1 MLTEDEFSSWCCRM
15 KLPQEVRALITRI
28 RVSHPSRRVG
38 GGHSNVSGRYPSRK
52 MGVTIQ
58 FESHRVEL
66 PFVYEME
73 HQPDVLE
80 YYDQPFP
87 IPLIYEAVSGRRL
100 SVQHTPDF
108 FVIRRDCAGWE
119 ECKKE
124 DELVRL
130 EARNPKR
137 YQRDEQGCW
146 RCPPGES
153 LAAQSGLYYSV
164 RSSSEINWTLQRN
177 LNFLEDYLRARATTP
192 DAVINSVRSFV
203 AGEPGLPLDSL
214 FDRVKSLADRDMVYL
229 LLAGGHLYVDLNTD
243 QVFEPQHCR
252 VFTSPEQS
260 VAYEF
265 ATHRQREEHSRS
277 TLLIAVG
284 EQFSWDGKKW
294 KVANLGDEHLSL
306 LNDDGSISDL
316 PLPTLDLLIRQ
327 GRIRALDGAGTDP
340 QSGVASPLSK
350 ASEPELATA
359 NYRFSLIHERNNP
372 HLADDKHTIPQR
384 TLRHWARSYRDAKE
398 IYGNG
403 YVGLLPKIAQRGNR
417 TPRLPSASI
426 EMLMRF
432 IEEDYESLK
441 QKSRRASWAMLKL
454 ECDKCGMAVPSYKTF
469 CLAVKRRPSY
479 GQTLKRQGRRAA
491 YKYEETYW
499 ELSATTPRHG
509 DRPFEIGHIDHTELD
524 VEVVCAN
531 TGRCLGRP
539 WMSILIDAFSRRCL
553 AVHLSFDPPSYRSC
567 MMLLRE
573 CVRRHGR
580 FPQTVIVDGGAEF
593 HGTYFETLL
602 ARYECVKKMRPPAKA
617 RFGSICER
625 IFGTTN
631 SQFVHNLRGNTQ
643 LSRNVRQVTRS
654 VAPKGQ
660 AAWTFGELS
669 DRLEEYLYESYD
681 QMSHVSLGQSPRDAF
696 ESGLKESGYRPQR
709 RVAFDL
715 DFKIAT
721 LPTTPK
727 GTAKIVIGRGVKI
740 NGIYYWSDAF
750 RNPTAEGHNVPVRYD
765 PFDAGTAY
773 AFIAGQWTRCHSEYR
788 SSFQGKSEKEIQL
801 ASRLLHR
808 RWQIHGKDSAI
819 SAKKLAEFL
828 QSVEHEETLLL
839 QRMRDR
845 EAHRAYQLVAVSNPQ
860 LDNRD
865 ILRKPTENGYDSPAT
880 PVKIYGAF

>member
-1 MLTEDEFSSWCCRM
+1 MLTEDEFSGWCCRM
-15 KLPQEVRALITRI
+15 KLPQEVRGLIARI
-28 RVSHPSRRVG
+28 RASHPSRRVG

-73 HQPDVLE
+73 HEPDVLE
-80 YYDQPFP
+80 YYDQPFS
-87 IPLIYEAVSGRRL
+87 ISLAYEAVSRRRL

-108 FVIRRDCAGWE
+108 FVIRRDRAGWE

-130 EARNPKR
+130 EAKSPKR
-137 YQRDEQGCW
+137 YQRDEQGRW

-153 LAAQSGLYYSV
+153 FASQSGLYYSI

-177 LNFLEDYLRARATTP
+177 LNFLEDYLRAPATTP
-192 DAVINSVRSFV
+192 DTVINTIRRLV
-203 AGEPGLPLDSL
+203 AAEPGLPLDSL
-214 FDRVKSLADRDMVYL
+214 FDRVKSFADRDVVYL
-229 LLAGGHLYVDLNTD
+229 LLAGGHLYVDLKTD
-243 QVFEPQHCR
+243 QVVEPEHSR
-252 VFTSPEQS
+252 VFTSAEQS
-260 VAYEF
+260 AVYE
-265 ATHRQREEHSRS
+265 AAKHAQREDYSRGA
-277 TLLIAVG
+277 LLIAVG
-284 EQFSWDGKKW
+284 EQLSWGGKKW
-294 KVANLGDEHLSL
+294 KIANLGDENLSL
-306 LNDDGSISDL
+306 LNDEGSISDL
-316 PLPTLDLLIRQ
+316 PRSTLDLLIRQ
-327 GRIRALDGAGTDP
+327 GRVRALSGAGTAP
-340 QSGVASPLSK
+340 QSDVESPLSK
-350 ASEPELATA
+350 ANEPEFAIA
-359 NYRFSLIHERNNP
+359 NYRFNLIHERNNT
-372 HLADDKHTIPQR
+372 HLADEKLTVPQR
-384 TLRHWARSYRDAKE
+384 TLRHWARRYRDAKE

-403 YVGLLPKIAQRGNR
+403 YVGLLPKTAQRGNR
-417 TPRLPSASI
+417 TPRLPAASM
-426 EMLMRF
+426 EMLTRF

-454 ECDKCGMAVPSYKTF
+454 ECDKRGMAVPSYKTF
-469 CLAVKRRPSY
+469 CLVVKRRPSY
-479 GQTLKRQGRRAA
+479 VQTLKRQGRRAA

-524 VEVVCAN
+524 VEVICAN

-539 WMSILIDAFSRRCL
+539 WMSILTDAFSRSCL
-553 AVHLSFDPPSYRSC
+553 AVHLSFDSPSYRSC

-580 FPQTVIVDGGAEF
+580 LPQTVIVDGGAEF
-593 HGTYFETLL
+593 HSTYFETLL
-602 ARYECVKKMRPPAKA
+602 ARYECIKKTRPPAKA

-625 IFGTTN
+625 LFGTTN

-660 AAWTFGELS
+660 AAWTFGGLS
-669 DRLEEYLYESYD
+669 DRLEQYLYESYD
-681 QMSHVSLGQSPRDAF
+681 QMSHASLGQSPREAF
-696 ESGLKESGYRPQR
+696 ESGLKKSGYRPQR

-715 DFKIAT
+715 DFQIAI
-721 LPTTPK
+721 LPTTQK
-727 GTAKIVIGRGVKI
+727 GTAKIVIGRGIKI

-750 RNPTAEGHNVPVRYD
+750 RNPTAEGQSVPVRYD

-808 RWQIHGKDSAI
+808 RWQIHGKDSAV

-845 EAHRAYQLVAVSNPQ
+845 ETQRTHQLVAVSNPQ
-860 LDNRD
+860 PDYRD
-865 ILRKPTENGYDSPAT
+865 ILRNPTGNGCDSPT
-880 PVKIYGAF
+880 TSLEVYGAF